1 MTAQQPRT
9 REERIRDV
17 LVRFEQDVDAWV
29 STASAAGEPYLLPLS
44 FLWHDGELLFST
56 DERSQTV
63 RNLRESASVRIGV
76 GLTRDVVLVSG
87 VARLVAASELP
98 VEVGDAFAVKAG
110 FDPRAASVGSYV
122 YLFVRPDS
130 IRAWREVDELPGRL
144 VMKDGSW
151 VV

>member
-1 MTAQQPRT
+1 VTDVAPRS

-44 FLWHDGELLFST
+44 FLWHEGELVFST

-63 RNLRESASVRIGV
+63 RNLRESPSVRVGV

-87 VARLVAASELP
+87 VARFVSVAELP
-98 VEVGDAFAVKAG
+98 AEVGDRFAVKAG

-122 YLFVRPDS
+122 YVFVRPVEV
-130 IRAWREVDELPGRL
+130 RAWREVDELAGRV
-144 VMKDGSW
+144 VMKDGNW

>member
-1 MTAQQPRT
+1 VTDAAPRT

-17 LVRFEQDVDAWV
+17 LARFEQDVDAWV
-29 STASAAGEPYLLPLS
+29 SSASAAGEPYLLPLS
-44 FLWHDGELLFST
+44 FLWRDGELVFST

-76 GLTRDVVLVSG
+76 GLTRDVVLVTG
-87 VARLVAASELP
+87 VARLLPASDVP
-98 VEVGDAFAVKAG
+98 VELGDAFAVKAG

-122 YLFVRPDS
+122 YVFVRPVEV
-130 IRAWREVDELPGRL
+130 RAWREVDELVGRI
-144 VMKDGSW
+144 VMKDGTW

>member
-1 MTAQQPRT
+1 MTVQEPRT

-44 FLWHDGELLFST
+44 FLWHEGELLFST

-63 RNLRESASVRIGV
+63 RNLRESPRVHVGI

-87 VARLVAASELP
+87 VARLVPSAELP
-98 VEVGDAFAVKAG
+98 GELGDAFAMKAG

-122 YLFVRPDS
+122 YVFVRPVR
-130 IRAWREVDELPGRL
+130 IRAWREVDELAGQV